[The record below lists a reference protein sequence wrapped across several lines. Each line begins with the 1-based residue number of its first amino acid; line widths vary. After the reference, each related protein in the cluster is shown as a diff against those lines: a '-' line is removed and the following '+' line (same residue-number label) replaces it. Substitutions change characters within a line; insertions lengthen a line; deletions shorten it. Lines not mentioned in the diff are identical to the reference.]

1 MSTIEKINAHSE
13 AIIAKSKKGEA
24 LTLDEIK
31 ILGIYADMMRQPRR
45 LFSKA
50 RKARVKKQ
58 RI

>member
-1 MSTIEKINAHSE
+1 MSTIEKINAHAD
-13 AIIAKSKKGEA
+13 AIVAKAKRGET

-31 ILGIYADMMRQPRR
+31 ILGIHADMMRQPRR

-58 RI
+58 QI